1 MALDSGRRTLRV
13 FSSAAVLVAATLLP
27 FYSQGQDQL
36 QRYGPTQPT
45 DLSTEQ
51 WRVHLKKIDAAQR
64 LRDGTLMPWD
74 FRLAGSVWFADG
86 EIGLAARHR
95 EALAQQMQRLPNLPS
110 PYREAYC
117 TLTLHIV
124 GPRIQNAAT
133 QGLVRQRVD
142 AVRRWFIAHGYD
154 ATLVVASASF
164 GNDAKEVQWELAG
177 GLLPKVPCEAERTK
191 MRKDLAAEY
200 ARGNPTLVR

>member
-1 MALDSGRRTLRV
+1 
-13 FSSAAVLVAATLLP
+13 
-27 FYSQGQDQL
+27 
-36 QRYGPTQPT
+36 
-45 DLSTEQ
+45 
-51 WRVHLKKIDAAQR
+51 
-64 LRDGTLMPWD
+64 
-74 FRLAGSVWFADG
+74 
-86 EIGLAARHR
+86 
-95 EALAQQMQRLPNLPS
+95 MQRLPNLPS